1 MLVIGVVSGSFCGF
15 SPDNPDIE
23 QAVERLQAE
32 RIESIKAGGL
42 SALVCA
48 TVVMTG
54 AIANTLL
61 ASRWSVLTVL
71 SLNWAI
77 FLHLANAVLAG
88 FLFGVTYRYVVR
100 QGENPHLSSGAVLAF
115 ALVRGLAQLETGWTL
130 HGNPTLLLLLGG
142 ESLLMMA
149 IAAVVLNFALSRKA
163 ILPFVS
169 F

>member
-1 MLVIGVVSGSFCGF
+1 MPTS
-15 SPDNPDIE
+15 
-23 QAVERLQAE
+23 R
-32 RIESIKAGGL
+32 RIASIKAGGL
-42 SALVCA
+42 SALVCG
-48 TVVMTG
+48 TVVLVG

-61 ASRWSVLTVL
+61 AARWSVLTVL

-115 ALVRGLAQLETGWTL
+115 ALVRGLAQLETGWML

-142 ESLLMMA
+142 RELA
-149 IAAVVLNFALSRKA
+149 DDGDRRCGAEFCAVLQGNSAVCI
-163 ILPFVS
+163 ILTGGRAHAF
-169 F
+169 